1 MTSFL
6 FPYHLLEDADI
17 FRPRNLNSE
26 DVVWIVVEK
35 LTVERKKVRGLSYD
49 SRYSLESG
57 SKGFK
62 NKVVATYLVD
72 SPLHKLE
79 VSWS

>member
-1 MTSFL
+1 MGSFL
-6 FPYHLLEDADI
+6 LLDHLLEDADVVGLWH
-17 FRPRNLNSE
+17 FHSK

-35 LTVERKKVRGLSYD
+35 LTVERKKLRGLSYD
-49 SRYSLESG
+49 SLYSLESG